1 MLAIDQ
7 LHHLLREVGRHYL
20 AEGWAKDSSGC
31 VRLVYRTPN
40 WDDFVRL
47 AVTEVRQYG
56 RDSIQVMRR
65 LRAMLENL
73 IDTLPDRRTALLRKE
88 LALLASSSERT
99 FLDSEDQTLARI
111 SDLQGLGGTE
121 QARVKRLRGNA
132 MSAAAP

>member
-1 MLAIDQ
+1 
-7 LHHLLREVGRHYL
+7 
-20 AEGWAKDSSGC
+20 
-31 VRLVYRTPN
+31 
-40 WDDFVRL
+40 
-47 AVTEVRQYG
+47 VTEVRQYG

-88 LALLASSSERT
+88 LVLLASSSERT

-121 QARVKRLRGNA
+121 QARVKRFRGNA
-132 MSAAAP
+132 MSAAVP